1 MRPSLTRLLQRGP
14 RQLPSLTA
22 KHSIYVSDSSDPYF
36 NLSFEDWYALRS
48 RIFIYAASNE

>member
-14 RQLPSLTA
+14 LQLPSLTA
-22 KHSIYVSDSSDPYF
+22 KHGIYVSHSGDPYF

-48 RIFIYAASNE
+48 RIITYAASNE